1 MWTGFVRN
9 QVHFLST
16 SLLVFSATTFF
27 FFSAT
32 TFFFFFLLL
41 LQDYFGYY
49 NSISTDSIPV
59 RGHGP
64 NDGNFWVAG
73 GYFGGGG
80 VTLFPLVDLMQPH
93 LLCCQH
99 VKSHHL
105 SGWLHPQE
113 SRCRA
118 NLGELIYLQKR
129 ALNPFQLR
137 WYLFK
142 RLIVLQLIL
151 WRSIRVFDCWFL
163 ILFYFFIGNLWIL
176 LVDLCAI
183 A

>member
-32 TFFFFFLLL
+32 TFFFFLLL

-99 VKSHHL
+99 VKSHLL